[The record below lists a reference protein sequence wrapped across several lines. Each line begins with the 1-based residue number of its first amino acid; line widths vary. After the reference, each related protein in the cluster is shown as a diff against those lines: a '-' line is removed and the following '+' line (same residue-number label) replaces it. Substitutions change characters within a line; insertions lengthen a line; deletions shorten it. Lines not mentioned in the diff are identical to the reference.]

1 MNKIKETREFEVP
14 PESIWNIVSNIS
26 RSDWVPGVKNIELDG
41 NKRIFNM
48 TGMGRLVE
56 EIIEC
61 NDENMELTYSAIET
75 VIPIQHHLAKIK
87 LSKMEGNTIFEWTT
101 EIDPP
106 EFSEAIRQGMLSS
119 LDQLEK
125 VLKNS

>member
-1 MNKIKETREFEVP
+1 
-14 PESIWNIVSNIS
+14 
-26 RSDWVPGVKNIELDG
+26 
-41 NKRIFNM
+41 M

-61 NDENMELTYSAIET
+61 NDENMELSYSAIET

-87 LSKMEGNTIFEWTT
+87 LSEIEGNTIFEWTT

-106 EFSEAIRQGMLSS
+106 EFAEAIRQGMLSS

-125 VLKNS
+125 VLKNA

>member
-1 MNKIKETREFEVP
+1 
-14 PESIWNIVSNIS
+14 
-26 RSDWVPGVKNIELDG
+26 
-41 NKRIFNM
+41 M
-48 TGMGRLVE
+48 TGMGNLVE
-56 EIIEC
+56 EIMEC
-61 NDENMELTYSAIET
+61 NDESMERSYSAIET

-87 LSKMEGNTIFEWTT
+87 LSEIEGNTMFEWTT

-125 VLKNS
+125 VLKNA